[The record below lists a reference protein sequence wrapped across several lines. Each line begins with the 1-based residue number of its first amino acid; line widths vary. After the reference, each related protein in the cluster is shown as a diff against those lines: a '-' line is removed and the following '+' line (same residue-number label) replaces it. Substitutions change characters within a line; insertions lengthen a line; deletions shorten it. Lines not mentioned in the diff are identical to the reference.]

1 MATRK
6 ERYVVDGEGNRVGVL
21 LDMEE
26 YRELL
31 EALEEL
37 ESIRA
42 YDAAKAS
49 RDEAIPLEQEVA
61 EIERKRR

>member
-1 MATRK
+1 MTT
-6 ERYVVDGEGNRVGVL
+6 ERQQFIVDDNGERVGVIL
-21 LDMEE
+21 SLEE

-31 EALEEL
+31 AQLEEL

-49 RDEAIPLEQEVA
+49 DSERIPLKQALA
-61 EIERKRR
+61 EIDQES